1 MRLFLASQDFG
12 NYVDRLSAMVGKNR
26 KTLVVTNAR
35 DYSVD
40 KGVEAQKELFAA
52 NDLDFYELDLR
63 KYFGQQEELEKFVD
77 EYQPGAVILLGGNV
91 FLLRRALYQS
101 GFDEILKR
109 DVCADKYVL
118 AGHSAGA
125 IVAGSELHEFE
136 RLDDATLVLP
146 GYQEEII
153 WGGLGL
159 TSMAILPHADSEK
172 YGNEVARLSAEFE
185 KENRRHV
192 VLNDSDVFVVDNLK
206 EEVLR

>member
-12 NYVDRLSAMVGKNR
+12 NHVDRLSAMVGENR

-35 DYSVD
+35 DYNVD
-40 KGVEAQKELFAA
+40 KGIEVQKELFAA
-52 NDLDFYELDLR
+52 NGLDFYELDLR

-125 IVAGSELHEFE
+125 IVAGPSLDGFE
-136 RLDDATLVLP
+136 KMDEPDLVLP

-153 WGGLGL
+153 WSGLGL
-159 TSMAILPHADSEK
+159 ADMRVIPHADSPK
-172 YGNEVARLSAEFE
+172 YAAAAIDCQKAFSENGWEYVA
-185 KENRRHV
+185 
-192 VLNDSDVFVVDNLK
+192 LNDGDVFVVDGEN
-206 EEVLR
+206 EEILR

>member
-77 EYQPGAVILLGGNV
+77 EYHWIKEEEMLDLLIFV
-91 FLLRRALYQS
+91 LCLLL
-101 GFDEILKR
+101 LKKAR
-109 DVCADKYVL
+109 MNPIWVMLL
-118 AGHSAGA
+118 AGAANVALSLAG
-125 IVAGSELHEFE
+125 L
-136 RLDDATLVLP
+136 
-146 GYQEEII
+146 
-153 WGGLGL
+153 
-159 TSMAILPHADSEK
+159 
-172 YGNEVARLSAEFE
+172 
-185 KENRRHV
+185 
-192 VLNDSDVFVVDNLK
+192 
-206 EEVLR
+206 